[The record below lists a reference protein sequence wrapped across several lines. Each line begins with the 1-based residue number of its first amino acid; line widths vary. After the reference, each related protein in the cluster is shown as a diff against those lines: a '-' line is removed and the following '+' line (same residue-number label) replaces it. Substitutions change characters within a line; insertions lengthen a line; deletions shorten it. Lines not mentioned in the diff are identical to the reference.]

1 MTISDTLTSIKQNLI
16 AAYNKLQDK
25 GATMPANKNIENL
38 ASTIETV
45 PTGTDT
51 SDTTATADD
60 ILKDKTAYTASG
72 KVTGTIEIWD
82 GAFEEIGGAVTP
94 EYTLTYDSK
103 IITVLVNG
111 QSVTQP
117 YILKNGDVI
126 QIDDIRATIINGV
139 SYFNTTLDLSNTDI
153 VIGSGTEAVPFHN
166 VTINFSIT

>member
-45 PTGTDT
+45 PTGTST
-51 SDTTATADD
+51 SDATATADD

-82 GAFEEIGGAVTP
+82 GAFEEIGGAA
-94 EYTLTYDSK
+94 L
-103 IITVLVNG
+103 
-111 QSVTQP
+111 
-117 YILKNGDVI
+117 
-126 QIDDIRATIINGV
+126 
-139 SYFNTTLDLSNTDI
+139 
-153 VIGSGTEAVPFHN
+153 
-166 VTINFSIT
+166 